1 MSLGLVILV
10 STIAFLT
17 SDFIGYRI
25 VALVLLLTVSL
36 TAMLF
41 DILPVLLSAL
51 LSSIIWN
58 YFFIPPLFTFHI
70 SNAEDTLM
78 FIMYFIIALINA
90 VLTLKIRKEE
100 AKAREKEEKEK
111 SIKLYN
117 TLLNSLSH
125 ELRTPI
131 SNIIG
136 AIDTLKEN
144 YSNITPNNRM
154 ELYEQI
160 ENSGTRLNEQVEN
173 LLNMS
178 RLETGML
185 KLKMDWVDMNDLI
198 QSVLNK
204 FNQTKTHEIR
214 FKQDENL
221 PYLKID
227 RGIIEQVIYNI
238 LHNAISYTNAGTK
251 IEITCKIVDANFYIY
266 ISDNGN
272 GISDTHKQQIFDK
285 FYRIN
290 NNKSG
295 GTGIG
300 LSVVKG
306 FIEAH
311 NGKISVEDT
320 AGGGATFMISMP
332 ANTSYLNQLTNE

>member
-10 STIAFLT
+10 SIIAFLT

-100 AKAREKEEKEK
+100 AKAREKEEKEN

-144 YSNITPNNRM
+144 YSNITPNNRI

-160 ENSGTRLNEQVEN
+160 ENSGMRLNEQVEN

-204 FNQTKTHEIR
+204 FNQTNTHEIH

-251 IEITCKIVDANFYIY
+251 IEISCQIIDENFFIR
-266 ISDNGN
+266 IIDNGN
-272 GISDTHKQQIFDK
+272 GISDIHKQQIFDK

-290 NNKSG
+290 NNKAG

-311 NGKISVEDT
+311 NGNISVEDT
-320 AGGGATFMISMP
+320 TGGGATFVISIP